1 MGVRAREATGGNKN
15 QREPESDSDCSD
27 DSDDSDENDE
37 SKKTL
42 TVIDNKND
50 VVEELNI
57 QSINLETNSLRNTDD
72 ETVTIEPPQNMNIS
86 ELLIQ
91 KSNEQQENDDLEN
104 DSLDDISSDIEDN
117 EAEEKKPLDKLTVQE
132 LKYLAEKKNLKRY
145 KSLTKPKLIELIEK
159 AE

>member
-1 MGVRAREATGGNKN
+1 MHQKHTFYLRAT
-15 QREPESDSDCSD
+15 
-27 DSDDSDENDE
+27 
-37 SKKTL
+37 
-42 TVIDNKND
+42 
-50 VVEELNI
+50 
-57 QSINLETNSLRNTDD
+57 
-72 ETVTIEPPQNMNIS
+72 
-86 ELLIQ
+86 ELL
-91 KSNEQQENDDLEN
+91 SYVTSN